1 MGTTFTDYDIMK
13 IIVCIKQVITREWL
27 VRADEAQT
35 WIRDQD
41 ASFEMNE
48 PDAYALEAALR
59 LKEQHGGEIIVC
71 SAGPVRARQVI
82 LEALARG
89 ADRGIHIVS
98 GDIPK
103 AGAEVVAEALAN
115 AIREEPFDL
124 VLTGLQSNDQGF
136 AQTGVILATRLGIP
150 HATIIMDVQFDEG
163 KLRVKRELEGGLFQ
177 WVALP
182 VPALLTIQSGINQ
195 LRYATLKGIVAAK
208 KKPIRTVDREMP
220 GTFGHEIVK
229 IYTPEKS
236 KQTHFVDGTP
246 ASAAVELIRLL
257 RQDAR
262 VL

>member
-1 MGTTFTDYDIMK
+1 MN

-27 VRADEAQT
+27 VRVDEAQT

-89 ADRGIHIVS
+89 ADRGIHVVS
-98 GDIPK
+98 DDIPK
-103 AGAEVVAEALAN
+103 AGAEVVAETLAN

-136 AQTGVILATRLGIP
+136 AQTVSSLR
-150 HATIIMDVQFDEG
+150 HA
-163 KLRVKRELEGGLFQ
+163 
-177 WVALP
+177 
-182 VPALLTIQSGINQ
+182 
-195 LRYATLKGIVAAK
+195 
-208 KKPIRTVDREMP
+208 
-220 GTFGHEIVK
+220 
-229 IYTPEKS
+229 
-236 KQTHFVDGTP
+236 
-246 ASAAVELIRLL
+246 
-257 RQDAR
+257 
-262 VL
+262 